1 MPLLLQGTHK
11 IFKGKFYVESLP
23 EFVCVCVWSLDV
35 CLLKCRCSC
44 LHKSITFSNTSP
56 LTYIGF

>member
-23 EFVCVCVWSLDV
+23 EFVCVCVV
-35 CLLKCRCSC
+35 TGCVFVKVQM
-44 LHKSITFSNTSP
+44 FM
-56 LTYIGF
+56 FA